1 MIHKILC
8 RNILYITFVNKKIT
22 CKMYIETEN
31 NYIPFNQ
38 ENRRAELLS
47 NIRQYGTYS
56 T

>member
-1 MIHKILC
+1 
-8 RNILYITFVNKKIT
+8 
-22 CKMYIETEN
+22 MYIETEN